1 MLCSMSIGLNPRS
14 VPNLLLNQP
23 YGIER
28 RAIKMS
34 KQERWKMAHP
44 VAVCEYCEQERWY
57 KCDMAILQAVW
68 RRVQAELRKGKQDFE
83 SI

>member
-1 MLCSMSIGLNPRS
+1 
-14 VPNLLLNQP
+14 LNQP

-28 RAIKMS
+28 RAIKMN
-34 KQERWKMAHP
+34 KQEQGELARP
-44 VAVCEYCEQERWY
+44 VALRECREQERWY

-68 RRVQAELRKGKQDFE
+68 RVRAELRKGKYDFE

>member
-34 KQERWKMAHP
+34 DQERGELAHP
-44 VAVCEYCEQERWY
+44 VALREYREQERRD
-57 KCDMAILQAVW
+57 KAVTAIVQAV
-68 RRVQAELRKGKQDFE
+68 RLMRAELRKGK
-83 SI
+83 